1 MIEAF
6 LEPQAFPYSR
16 YNTAAI
22 VGAIVFILLV
32 WVVTI

>member
-1 MIEAF
+1 MIEEF

-16 YNTAAI
+16 YNLAAI
-22 VGAIVFILLV
+22 AAATIFILLM